1 MRILDYILDLLYPP
15 KCAFCRR
22 LLRDGENG
30 ACRSC
35 LRKLPYVPGGERRE
49 KIKNVSRCIVALY
62 YRDAVRES
70 LLRYKFEGITA
81 YKDVYAGLIADAVR
95 ESGEACDLIT
105 WAPLSKKRLKKRG
118 YDQTELI
125 ARSLSARLNLPCVRT
140 LEKVRDNPPQ
150 SSIDDERER
159 KKNVSGIYRCI
170 FADAVRDK
178 RVLIV
183 DDIVTSGATLAECA
197 GVLKASGAESI
208 IAAAAASAH

>member
-1 MRILDYILDLLYPP
+1 MRILDYILDLLFPP

-49 KIKNVSRCIVALY
+49 KIKNVSRCIVPLY

-95 ESGEACDLIT
+95 ESGEAFDVIT

-125 ARSLSARLNLPCVRT
+125 ARALSARLNLPCVRT

-159 KKNVSGIYRCI
+159 KKNVSGIYRCTDI
-170 FADAVRDK
+170 DAVRGK
-178 RVLIV
+178 RLLIV
-183 DDIVTSGATLAECA
+183 DDIVTSGATFAECA
-197 GVLKASGAESI
+197 GVLIASGSESV

>member
-1 MRILDYILDLLYPP
+1 MRVLNFILDLLYPP

-30 ACRSC
+30 ACRAC

-49 KIKNVSRCIVALY
+49 KIKNVSRCIVPLY

-81 YKDVYAGLIADAVR
+81 YKDIYAELIADAVR
-95 ESGEACDLIT
+95 DSGEAFDLIT

-125 ARSLSARLNLPCVRT
+125 ARALSARLGLPCVRT

-150 SSIDDERER
+150 SSLDDERER
-159 KKNVSGIYRCI
+159 KKNVSGVYRCI
-170 FADAVRDK
+170 DMDAVRGK
-178 RVLIV
+178 KLLFV
-183 DDIVTSGATLAECA
+183 DDIVTSGSTLAECA
-197 GVLKASGAESI
+197 GVLKSCGAESV

>member
-1 MRILDYILDLLYPP
+1 MRILDTILDLLYPP

-22 LLRDGENG
+22 LLREGENG
-30 ACRSC
+30 ACRAC

-49 KIKNVSRCIVALY
+49 KIKNVSRCIVPLY
-62 YRDAVRES
+62 YRDTVRDS

-81 YKDVYAGLIADAVR
+81 YKDIYAQLISDAVR
-95 ESGEACDLIT
+95 ESGEACDVIT

-125 ARSLSARLNLPCVRT
+125 ARALSARLNLPCVRT

-150 SSIDDERER
+150 SSIDNESER
-159 KKNVSGIYRCI
+159 KKNVSDIYRCI
-170 FADAVRDK
+170 DIDAVRGK

-197 GVLKASGAESI
+197 GILKSSGAESVV
-208 IAAAAASAH
+208 AAAAASAH

>member
-1 MRILDYILDLLYPP
+1 MRVLNFILDLLYPP

-49 KIKNVSRCIVALY
+49 KTKNVSRCIVPLY

-81 YKDVYAGLIADAVR
+81 YKDIYAELIADAVR
-95 ESGEACDLIT
+95 ESGEACDVIT

-125 ARSLSARLNLPCVRT
+125 ARALSARLNLPCVRT

-159 KKNVSGIYRCI
+159 KKNVSGVYRCI
-170 FADAVRDK
+170 DMDAVRGK
-178 RVLIV
+178 RLLFV
-183 DDIVTSGATLAECA
+183 DDIVTSGATIAECA
-197 GVLKASGAESI
+197 GVLKDCGAESV
-208 IAAAAASAH
+208 IAAAVASAH